1 MTQIMIKLVDVTKIY
16 RQGNQQVTAVDR
28 VSLEIPRG
36 EFLAITGPSGC
47 GKSTLINLL
56 GGLDIPTNGEVII
69 DGVNLAD
76 MDDARLTHF
85 RRERVGIIFQFFNLI
100 PILDVREN
108 VALPYLIKGMPVKE
122 ANERA
127 TELLRMVE
135 LLERQDH
142 KAQDISGGE
151 MQRVAIARALINDP
165 DIILADEPTGNLD
178 SRTGRKILE
187 ILFRLK
193 TDLKKTVILAT
204 HSSDAAQ
211 FADRQLMIRDGRLHG
226 EGEIEY

>member
-1 MTQIMIKLVDVTKIY
+1 MTKNMIKLVDVTKIY
-16 RQGNQQVTAVDR
+16 HQGTQQVTAVDH
-28 VSLEIPRG
+28 VSMEVPRG

-56 GGLDIPTNGEVII
+56 GGLDIPTDGEVII
-69 DGVNLAD
+69 DGVDLAD
-76 MDDARLTHF
+76 MDDDRLTHF

-108 VALPYLIKGMPVKE
+108 VALPFLIKGMPLKE

-127 TELLRMVE
+127 TELLQMVE
-135 LLERQDH
+135 LLDRQNH
-142 KAQDISGGE
+142 HAQDISGGE

-187 ILFRLK
+187 ILSRLK

-204 HSSDAAQ
+204 HSNDAAQ
-211 FADRQLMIRDGRLHG
+211 FADRQLMMRDGRLHG
-226 EGEIEY
+226 EGEIEH

>member
-1 MTQIMIKLVDVTKIY
+1 M
-16 RQGNQQVTAVDR
+16 DR
-28 VSLEIPRG
+28 VSLEVPRG

-56 GGLDIPTNGEVII
+56 GGLDTPTEGDVII
-69 DGVNLAD
+69 DAVNLAD
-76 MDDARLTHF
+76 MDDDRLTHF

-100 PILDVREN
+100 PILNVREN
-108 VALPYLIKGMPVKE
+108 VALPSLIKGMSVKE

-127 TELLRMVE
+127 TELLRMVG
-135 LLERQDH
+135 LLERQNH
-142 KAQDISGGE
+142 HAQDISGGE

-178 SRTGRKILE
+178 SRTGKKILE

-193 TDLKKTVILAT
+193 SDLGKTVILAT

-211 FADRQLMIRDGRLHG
+211 FADRQLMMRDGRFHG
-226 EGEIEY
+226 EGEVEY

>member
-1 MTQIMIKLVDVTKIY
+1 MIKLVNVTKIY
-16 RQGNQQVTAVDR
+16 RQGAQQVTAVDEVNLE
-28 VSLEIPRG
+28 VSRG

-47 GKSTLINLL
+47 GKSTLLNLL
-56 GGLDIPTNGEVII
+56 GGLDVPTSGQVII
-69 DGVNLAD
+69 EGVDLAD
-76 MDDARLTHF
+76 MDDARLTRF

-108 VALPYLIKGMPVKE
+108 VALPFLIRGMSTVE

-127 TELLRMVE
+127 TELLQMVG
-135 LLERQDH
+135 LLDRQDH
-142 KAQDISGGE
+142 HAQDISGGE

-178 SRTGRKILE
+178 SRAGKKILE
-187 ILFRLK
+187 ILSRLK
-193 TDLKKTVILAT
+193 NDLRKTVILAT

-211 FADRQLMIRDGRLHG
+211 FADRQLMMRDGRLHM
-226 EGEIEY
+226 EGEVEY

>member
-1 MTQIMIKLVDVTKIY
+1 VIKLVDVTKIY
-16 RQGNQQVTAVDR
+16 RQGTQEVTALNR
-28 VSLEIPRG
+28 VNLEIQRG

-47 GKSTLINLL
+47 GKSTLLNLL
-56 GGLDIPTNGEVII
+56 GGLDVPTSGRVIVE
-69 DGVNLAD
+69 GVDLAD
-76 MDDARLTHF
+76 MDDVRLTQF

-108 VALPYLIKGMPVKE
+108 VTLPFLIRGMPTKE

-127 TELLRMVE
+127 TELLQMVG
-135 LLERQDH
+135 LLDRQSH
-142 KAQDISGGE
+142 HAQDISGGE

-178 SRTGRKILE
+178 SRSGKKILE
-187 ILFRLK
+187 VLSRLN

-204 HSSDAAQ
+204 HSSDAAR
-211 FADRQLMIRDGRLHG
+211 FAGRQLMMRDGRVLTEA
-226 EGEIEY
+226 EGEY

>member
-1 MTQIMIKLVDVTKIY
+1 VIKLVDVTKIY
-16 RQGNQQVTAVDR
+16 RQGTQEVTALDR
-28 VSLEIPRG
+28 VNLEIQRG

-47 GKSTLINLL
+47 GKSTLLNLL
-56 GGLDIPTNGEVII
+56 GGLDVPTSGRVIVE
-69 DGVNLAD
+69 GVDLAD
-76 MDDARLTHF
+76 MDDVRLTQF

-108 VALPYLIKGMPVKE
+108 VTLPFLIRGMPTKE

-127 TELLRMVE
+127 TELLQMVG
-135 LLERQDH
+135 LLDRQSH
-142 KAQDISGGE
+142 HAQDISGGE

-178 SRTGRKILE
+178 SRSGKKILE
-187 ILFRLK
+187 VLSRLN

-204 HSSDAAQ
+204 HSSDAAG
-211 FADRQLMIRDGRLHG
+211 FAGRQLMMRDGRVLTEA
-226 EGEIEY
+226 EGEY

>member
-1 MTQIMIKLVDVTKIY
+1 MIKLVDVTKVY
-16 RQGNQQVTAVDR
+16 QQGTQSVTALDR
-28 VSLEIPRG
+28 VNLEVSRG

-56 GGLDIPTNGEVII
+56 GGLDVPNNGKILI
-69 DGVNLAD
+69 DGINLAD
-76 MDDARLTHF
+76 MDDFRLTHF

-108 VALPYLIKGMPVKE
+108 VALPFLIRGMPIKE

-127 TELLRMVE
+127 TELLQMVD
-135 LLERQDH
+135 LLERQNH
-142 KAQDISGGE
+142 HAQDISGGE

-178 SRTGRKILE
+178 SKTGKKILE
-187 ILFRLK
+187 ILSRLK
-193 TDLKKTVILAT
+193 IDLRKTVILAT
-204 HSSDAAQ
+204 HSSDAAE
-211 FADRQLMIRDGRLHG
+211 FADRQLMMKDGRLHG
-226 EGEIEY
+226 EGEVEY

>member
-1 MTQIMIKLVDVTKIY
+1 VIKLVEVTKVY
-16 RQGNQQVTAVDR
+16 TQGMQHVTAVDR

-36 EFLAITGPSGC
+36 EFVAITGPSGC

-56 GGLDIPTNGEVII
+56 GGLDVPTSGKILI
-69 DGVNLAD
+69 DGINLAD
-76 MDDARLTHF
+76 MDDFRLTHF

-108 VALPYLIKGMPVKE
+108 VALPFLIRGMPVKE

-127 TELLRMVE
+127 TELLQMVG
-135 LLERQDH
+135 LLERQNH
-142 KAQDISGGE
+142 HAQDISGGE

-178 SRTGRKILE
+178 SKTGKKIME
-187 ILFRLK
+187 ILSRLK

-204 HSSDAAQ
+204 HSNDAAD
-211 FADRQLMIRDGRLHG
+211 FADRQLMMRDGRVHG
-226 EGEIEY
+226 EGEIES